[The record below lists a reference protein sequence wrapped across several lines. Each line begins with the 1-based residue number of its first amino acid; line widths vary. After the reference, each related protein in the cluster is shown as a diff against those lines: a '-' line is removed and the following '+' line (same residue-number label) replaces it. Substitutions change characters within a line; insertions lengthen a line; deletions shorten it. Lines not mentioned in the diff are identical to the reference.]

1 MTKSI
6 LSSLDAP
13 AVGILSLREGVS
25 KNYSGGGGGAGVFS
39 QTLGGHLRGGGARLC
54 HSGKSDVGYTLVC
67 ASVSV
72 KRG

>member
-6 LSSLDAP
+6 LSSSDAP
-13 AVGILSLREGVS
+13 AVGIFSLREGVS
-25 KNYSGGGGGAGVFS
+25 KNYSERGVWSWHLLTDSEGHLPGGA
-39 QTLGGHLRGGGARLC
+39 LLC

-67 ASVSV
+67 GSVSV